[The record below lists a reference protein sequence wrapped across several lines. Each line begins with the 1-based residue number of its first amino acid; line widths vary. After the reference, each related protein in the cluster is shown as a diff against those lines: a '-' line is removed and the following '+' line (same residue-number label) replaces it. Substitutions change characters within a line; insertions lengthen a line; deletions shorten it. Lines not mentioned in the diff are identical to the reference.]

1 MRIWPGEPLPLG
13 ATYDGSGTNFSLFS
27 EVATKVEL
35 CLFDDRGGE
44 QRIALPE
51 QTAFCWHG
59 YLPGVGPGQRYGY
72 RVHGP
77 WSPDEGVRCNP
88 HKLLLD
94 PYARA
99 IEGQPKWDEAL
110 YGHFFDRPDERN
122 DADSA
127 AHMPKSVV
135 TNPYFDWRDDRRP
148 RTPWHE
154 TIVYE
159 VHVKG
164 FTARH
169 PDIAPELR
177 GTYAAL
183 GSPPIIEHLKRLGVT
198 AIELLPVHQFVH
210 SQILESKNLRNYWG
224 YDSIGFFAPHNEY
237 SSIGQRGD
245 QVQEF
250 KSMVRALHAAG
261 IEVLLDVVYN

>member
-1 MRIWPGEPLPLG
+1 MRIWPGESHPLG
-13 ATYDGSGTNFSLFS
+13 ANYDGSGTNFSLFS

-35 CLFDDRGGE
+35 CLFDEDGRE
-44 QRIALPE
+44 ERIALPE

-59 YLPGVGPGQRYGY
+59 YVPGVGPGQRYGY

-77 WSPDEGVRCNP
+77 WAPDEGPRCNP

-99 IEGQPKWDEAL
+99 VEGLPKWDEAL
-110 YGHFFDRPDERN
+110 YPHYFERPDEFN
-122 DADSA
+122 DRDSA
-127 AHMPKSVV
+127 AHMPRSIV
-135 TNPYFDWRDDRRP
+135 TNPFFDWRDDRRP

-159 VHVKG
+159 AHVKG
-164 FTARH
+164 LTARH

-177 GTYAAL
+177 GSYAGLA
-183 GSPPIIEHLKRLGVT
+183 SPPIIEHLKKLGVT

-210 SQILESKNLRNYWG
+210 SQTLESKGLRNYWG
-224 YDSIGFFAPHNEY
+224 YDSIGYFAPHNEY
-237 SSIGQRGD
+237 SSTGARGE

-250 KSMVRALHAAG
+250 KAMVRALHGAG
-261 IEVLLDVVYN
+261 IEVLLDV